1 VDRPLLA
8 EWVQIRALGRQGMR
22 AGQDAWKSVEVI
34 LPERLSVREAHSR
47 IAAHIRIN
55 ACDAGEFVQQLR
67 IAPQG
72 PHSEG
77 WTKWTASYL
86 PGPPGPFPTTLP
98 TV

>member
-8 EWVQIRALGRQGMR
+8 EWGQIRQGTR

-34 LPERLSVREAHSR
+34 LPERLSAHEAHSR
-47 IAAHIRIN
+47 IAAQIRIN

-67 IAPQG
+67 IAPHE
-72 PHSEG
+72 PHSPG

-86 PGPPGPFPTTLP
+86 PGPPGAFPI
-98 TV
+98 V

>member
-1 VDRPLLA
+1 MDRPLLA

-47 IAAHIRIN
+47 IAAQIRIN
-55 ACDAGEFVQQLR
+55 ACDAGDFVQQFR
-67 IAPQG
+67 IAPQE
-72 PHSEG
+72 PHSPG

-86 PGPPGPFPTTLP
+86 PGPPGPFPTF
-98 TV
+98 